1 MLPSRRSAPLA
12 GEEWLYEPAY
22 GGTRVFID
30 VTPGTGPGH
39 VTITD
44 ADGNDV
50 TAEHLAVVA
59 AFAVLTR
66 RLKAPVRLDG
76 EIVGETFVAFDV
88 LRDGALDVRPLPLTA
103 RRARLERILTNVV
116 SPALRLSEI
125 AAADATELS
134 RRAIEKG
141 QRAIVAKR
149 AEAPYRGGA
158 SADWRLIA
166 VQPRQA
172 VRTHG
177 QIATRTAS
185 RDRNRRPAAATSRR
199 QGHGRRRRA
208 PHTHAASADLLAL
221 DPERARITEALAALE
236 EAGGHGA
243 LDLGD
248 GRVLEVTH
256 LARVFW
262 PDVGVTKGELM
273 RYYVRIAPW
282 LLPAVDDRPLVMQR
296 FPQGVGRPA
305 FFQQHAPPAA
315 PPWAR
320 VETLPSD
327 RVVPSRLVGG
337 SLATLLYMTQIGVIA
352 QDPWFSRVA
361 SPDTPDHAVL
371 DLDPM
376 PGVRFATVVDVARWV
391 GDALHEI
398 GAPSVVKTS
407 GATGLHVYVPLAP
420 GTSYTSARLFG
431 QLIATIVTDR
441 HPGVATVERS
451 VDRRGRRVYVDF
463 LQNSRGKTLA
473 TAYSARA
480 TAWAGVSTP
489 LAWDEVSP
497 GLDPRAFTLR
507 TIDAR
512 LATAGDRWA
521 RLRTERAMNLE
532 AVAPGLLGSR
542 RVKSS
547 A

>member
-1 MLPSRRSAPLA
+1 MLPTRRRAPLS

-22 GGTRVFID
+22 GGARVIVD

-39 VTITD
+39 VTIRAAGGRD
-44 ADGNDV
+44 E
-50 TAEHLAVVA
+50 TAAHPGVVKA
-59 AFAVLTR
+59 LGTLTR

-76 EIVGETFVAFDV
+76 EIVDGGLVVSDV
-88 LRDGALDVRPLPLTA
+88 LADGPLDVRPLPLTA

-116 SPALRLSEI
+116 SPALRLSET
-125 AAADATELS
+125 APGDGRELA
-134 RRAIEKG
+134 RRAAERG
-141 QRAIVAKR
+141 LGAIVAKR
-149 AEAPYRGGA
+149 ADAPYRAGR
-158 SADWRLIA
+158 SADWRTIA
-166 VQPRQA
+166 LER
-172 VRTHG
+172 
-177 QIATRTAS
+177 S
-185 RDRNRRPAAATSRR
+185 RSQRRPPATP
-199 QGHGRRRRA
+199 RRA
-208 PHTHAASADLLAL
+208 REPQGPAL
-221 DPERARITEALAALE
+221 PRDPELRRLTEALLE
-236 EAGGHGA
+236 IEARGGHGA
-243 LDLGD
+243 LDLGS
-248 GRVLEVTH
+248 GRVLDVTH
-256 LARVFW
+256 LTRVFW
-262 PDVGVTKGELM
+262 PAVGVTKGELM
-273 RYYVRIAPW
+273 RYYVRVSPF

-315 PPWAR
+315 PPWVR

-376 PGVRFATVVDVARWV
+376 PGVRFARVVDVARWIADEL
-391 GDALHEI
+391 DAL

-420 GTSYTSARLFG
+420 GTSYRSARIFS
-431 QLIATIVTDR
+431 QLIATVIADR
-441 HPGVATVERS
+441 HPDVATTERS
-451 VDRRGRRVYVDF
+451 VDRRGRRVYIDF

-480 TAWAGVSTP
+480 SGWAGVSTP
-489 LAWDEVSP
+489 LDWSEVTP
-497 GLDPRAFTLR
+497 ALDPRHFTLR

-512 LATAGDRWA
+512 LAEVGDRWR
-521 RLRTERAMNLE
+521 RLQTAGVVDLE
-532 AVAPGLLGSR
+532 AVTPRLLGPG
-542 RVKSS
+542 RVRSS